1 MLLKHLYDCV
11 QRIEKERSC
20 KLEYF
25 YIGKTHVRKRKNA
38 PSFDHM
44 NRATWKLDDGIN
56 GGWRSHRD
64 TEYGRDGLVVLT
76 VVTKKAIHS
85 DVRRNKPKFYQEDY
99 ALALEG
105 RLIQDCLEDP
115 RLYNETLERGRR
127 DRNRSIGYPLYMAFK
142 VHSQCLNS

>member
-1 MLLKHLYDCV
+1 MLLKHLYNCV
-11 QRIEKERSC
+11 QRIEKEGSC

-44 NRATWKLDDGIN
+44 NRATWNLAGGIN
-56 GGWRSHRD
+56 GRWRSHRD

-76 VVTKKAIHS
+76 VITKQAIHP
-85 DVRRNKPKFYQEDY
+85 DVCRNKPKFHQEDY

-105 RLIQDCLEDP
+105 RLIQDCLGDP

-127 DRNRSIGYPLYMAFK
+127 DRNRSIGYALYMAFK
-142 VHSQCLNS
+142 V